1 MNEVR
6 RIETVDQ
13 ELECLKGT
21 LEETVKRIRE
31 IEENRITYG
40 RVRFD
45 RYRWAR
51 SETDTEGERN
61 PWAVYINP
69 IFSELC
75 GLSTYGWTPM
85 ILGTEKELLID
96 HLNIFIRDLLKL
108 RDRLQREQDRIFAQ
122 GKVAE

>member
-1 MNEVR
+1 MR

-13 ELECLKGT
+13 ELECLNET

-31 IEENRITYG
+31 IEENRITCG

-45 RYRWAR
+45 KYRWAS
-51 SETDTEGERN
+51 SETDTERERN

-69 IFSELC
+69 IFS
-75 GLSTYGWTPM
+75 GLYGEPSIFDWTPM